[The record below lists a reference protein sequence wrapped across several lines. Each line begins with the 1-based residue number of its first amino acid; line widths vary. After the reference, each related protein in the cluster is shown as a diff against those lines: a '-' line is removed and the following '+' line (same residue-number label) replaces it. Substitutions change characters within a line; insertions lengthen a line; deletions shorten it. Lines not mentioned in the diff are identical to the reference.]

1 MNATVE
7 LFYDDEVER
16 CIYEDLNQSNNY
28 NIADCIICL
37 QLIVPSDFITANHDD
52 INHPDGYHKECWN
65 HYITKFD
72 SCPLCRM
79 KFVPIND
86 ELEQQQQQQQQQQQ
100 EQPQNPE
107 LHFIE
112 YYTREQMMAMET
124 ILFLTTLGHS
134 VYMGSNSNV
143 FLHVLKSC
151 VSFYIT
157 CRTMSTYLQNIATS
171 KTNFLLCFCI
181 CYSIVSNI
189 LENYNIIIDTIYD
202 TIQYQ
207 MHDQI
212 QDQIQ
217 AQIQYQIQDTIHNSL
232 EDDIEKY

>member
-7 LFYDDEVER
+7 LF
-16 CIYEDLNQSNNY
+16 YEDLNQSNNY

-52 INHPDGYHKECWN
+52 INHPHVYINHPHGYHKECWN

-86 ELEQQQQQQQQQQQ
+86 ELEQ

-157 CRTMSTYLQNIATS
+157 CRTMSTYLQNIANS

-202 TIQYQ
+202 TIQNQ
-207 MHDQI
+207 IQDQI

-217 AQIQYQIQDTIHNSL
+217 ETMQYTMHNTL
-232 EDDIEKY
+232 EDEIEKY

>member
-52 INHPDGYHKECWN
+52 INHPHVYIKHPNGYHKECWN

-86 ELEQQQQQQQQQQQ
+86 ELEQEQQ
-100 EQPQNPE
+100 QNPE

-189 LENYNIIIDTIYD
+189 LENYNIIIDTI
-202 TIQYQ
+202 
-207 MHDQI
+207 

>member
-1 MNATVE
+1 
-7 LFYDDEVER
+7 
-16 CIYEDLNQSNNY
+16 
-28 NIADCIICL
+28 
-37 QLIVPSDFITANHDD
+37 
-52 INHPDGYHKECWN
+52 
-65 HYITKFD
+65 
-72 SCPLCRM
+72 
-79 KFVPIND
+79 VPIND
-86 ELEQQQQQQQQQQQ
+86 ELEQDQEQQQQQQQQQQQ

-189 LENYNIIIDTIYD
+189 LENYNIIIDTI
-202 TIQYQ
+202 
-207 MHDQI
+207 

-217 AQIQYQIQDTIHNSL
+217 AHIQYQIQDTIHNSL